1 MSRQGVDWKYK
12 YDESQK
18 RIDELEQENARLKEQ
33 VEEQRGYAEHARKD
47 RSEYGALADKF
58 EAELAV
64 VTSAAKASAKLLM
77 QAEEEIENLAR
88 LNADR
93 IVDAIFNLGDE
104 PWCECTRIAFKGGE
118 DINYETE
125 LGGIC
130 RDSLISFLER
140 ELGYKAKD

>member
-1 MSRQGVDWKYK
+1 MSDKPIIEGYGQTIQRMKALQ
-12 YDESQK
+12 E
-18 RIDELEQENARLKEQ
+18 ENARLKEQ
-33 VEEQRGYAEHARKD
+33 VEEQRGYSEHARKD
-47 RSEYGALADKF
+47 MSKYGALADKF
-58 EAELAV
+58 EGELAV

-77 QAEEEIENLAR
+77 QAEEEIENLER

-118 DINYETE
+118 DINNETE

-140 ELGYKAKD
+140 LFLKGN